1 MRPLARLLRSAAV
14 TRCASTSPTP
24 APAPTLICPAPPP
37 AGFFQA
43 DGSRGTVEWDR
54 RTPPMVWHPDY
65 SVPWPSNHRFAMWKF
80 DDLRLECVRSGLVPS
95 ERAFF
100 SPRDE
105 AGDEELDAAI
115 LAAHDAT
122 YVADVTT
129 GTLEATLWRRVG
141 FVQAPDHARLMRRTR
156 LEVAGTLAAADLART
171 HGLCAHLAGGTHH
184 AHRRYGAGYTIFNDL
199 AVAALDHA
207 RRRLGPVVVVDLDVH
222 QGGGTAEILA
232 GERGI
237 TTWSMH
243 CAENYPS
250 ASTKVLAALDD
261 VLPRL
266 LDDVAPTLVL
276 FDAGADAHAVDG
288 LGHLELTDAGVRNR
302 DGRACA
308 DRGIPASRSSAAATT
323 ATGNVGA
330 AARVVCW
337 SAATIWRDY
346 DLRSRGGA

>member
-1 MRPLARLLRSAAV
+1 
-14 TRCASTSPTP
+14 
-24 APAPTLICPAPPP
+24 
-37 AGFFQA
+37 
-43 DGSRGTVEWDR
+43 
-54 RTPPMVWHPDY
+54 MVWHPDY

-105 AGDEELDAAI
+105 AGDGELDAAI

-122 YVADVTT
+122 YVADVTA
-129 GTLEATLWRRVG
+129 GALEATLWRRVG

-184 AHRRYGAGYTIFNDL
+184 AHRSYGAGYTIFNDL

-222 QGGGTAEILA
+222 QGDGTAEILA

-243 CAENYPS
+243 CAENYPFGFDEKFAPYLGGD
-250 ASTKVLAALDD
+250 ASTIDTGLPRGAGDEEVLAALDD

-266 LDDVAPTLVL
+266 LDDAAPTLVL

-288 LGHLELTDAGVRNR
+288 LGHLELTDAGVRSR
-302 DGRACA
+302 DEYVLRACA
-308 DRGIPASRSSAAATT
+308 DRGIPCVTVIGGGYDRDRERLARRHAS
-323 ATGNVGA
+323 
-330 AARVVCW
+330 VCW

-346 DLRSRGGA
+346 DLQSKGGA